1 MKGVINLKV
10 KKSKQNT
17 DEDSTFKSFKKMV
30 RYFPQK
36 WLLVVGVLII
46 GLLTAISI
54 FYSYLI
60 KNMID
65 SAVNKD
71 LNALVDL
78 SYVLVGVL
86 ILEMGF
92 SYLRTKVLGKYAE
105 QGVARFRQLM
115 AKKLAH
121 YPVSEIEGKHSGDF
135 VSRVTNDI
143 SKVRSFASTTIF
155 ELLFH
160 PLAAVGAYGFILY
173 LNWKLTLLITAII
186 PIIFFGSNILSKPMG
201 KYSKK
206 MQEHLGVVN
215 SVAQDAISGIAVA
228 KAFNLNK
235 KLQEKYN
242 ISVDDSVNSEKDL
255 ARRRS
260 FIQSFSQLMGIIPFL
275 VTFIFGGYW
284 AIQGMMTIGS
294 LLAFI
299 NLLNR
304 LTHPISM
311 LPQLWGKTKSS
322 MAAVDRIYEIIE
334 SESERENGQEYEVW
348 ENNKTAELVE
358 QREVLKFSNVKFSYP
373 EQNENI
379 IDDLTFTVEKGESVA
394 LVGPSG
400 GGKSTIMKLI
410 LGYYEDYQG
419 QIDLFAHC
427 LNQWNLKSLREEIA
441 LVSQDTYLFPES
453 VEENIS
459 YGRIGA
465 SKDEI
470 IRAAKAANAHQ
481 FISELKNGYR
491 TKVGELGNKLSGGQK
506 QRISIA
512 RAILKN
518 ASLLLLDEAT
528 SALDTESEAL
538 VQEALDRFM
547 EERTSL
553 IIAHRLSTIR
563 NVDRILVI
571 NEGRIVESG
580 KHKALLEKGGLY
592 SKLYY
597 RQLRDQEIEGEVV

>member
-1 MKGVINLKV
+1 MKV

-115 AKKLAH
+115 AEKLAY

>member
-115 AKKLAH
+115 AEKLAY

-453 VEENIS
+453 VEENIY

-528 SALDTESEAL
+528 SALDTESEAF